1 MKALLIRR
9 TASNF
14 IVSINGQKPF
24 KVSVHSNKLDW
35 HYEGD
40 DMINNLCEMALD
52 SWDMY
57 RVYQNNKLVIGTLPN
72 GDYVATLINK
82 NALFGNNS

>member
-9 TASNF
+9 TPVNY
-14 IVSINGQKPF
+14 IVSIEGQKHF
-24 KVSVHSNKLDW
+24 KLSVHSNKIDW

-40 DMINNLCEMALD
+40 DMINKLCEMALD
-52 SWDMY
+52 SWDMH
-57 RVYQNNKLVIGTLPN
+57 RVYQNNKLVIGQLPN
-72 GDYVATLINK
+72 GDYAATLINK

>member
-9 TASNF
+9 TPVNY
-14 IVSINGQKPF
+14 IVSIEGQKPF
-24 KVSVHSNKLDW
+24 KLSVHSNKLDW

-40 DMINNLCEMALD
+40 EMISNLCEMALE
-52 SWDMY
+52 SWDMH
-57 RVYQNNKLVIGTLPN
+57 RVYQNNKLVIGQLPN
-72 GDYVATLINK
+72 GDYAATLINK